1 MLQSLSLCH
10 WCRKRRI
17 IYYSEF
23 VFELFGHSQ
32 VEGQLSELYENVGS
46 DTERY
51 WKQSRYLDAD
61 YIYWFLSCLHILQ
74 HRGQK
79 SAWNLVELPD
89 NPLML

>member
-1 MLQSLSLCH
+1 MLQSLFLCH

-61 YIYWFLSCLHILQ
+61 YVTGFLVACTSSNIEVKNQLVIL
-74 HRGQK
+74 
-79 SAWNLVELPD
+79 
-89 NPLML
+89 